1 MLNYCITSWLKTY
14 GYPTVLSNRLL
25 FLCLYDFGS
34 RLVVPCLFM
43 CFKFRSCCL
52 GYSKPVPR
60 NTHNYLYNTVF
71 PINRFLKTSLFL
83 PLSEQTKN
91 SQNHINPKTTRSNK
105 SHMFTLWYKRK
116 VYMHNW
122 TPFPSFSGWK
132 KNEGKKG
139 LPKDG
144 ELKQNSSLFQTS
156 STFRPYNTWQNPHS
170 QTVEALFPS
179 PKSHEFSFC
188 DAK

>member
-1 MLNYCITSWLKTY
+1 MGREWEVAPEPCLHVNCVYSLGSCPVSLYGCMLNYCITSWLKTY

-60 NTHNYLYNTVF
+60 NTHNYLYNIIF

-105 SHMFTLWYKRK
+105 SHMFTL
-116 VYMHNW
+116 
-122 TPFPSFSGWK
+122 
-132 KNEGKKG
+132 
-139 LPKDG
+139 
-144 ELKQNSSLFQTS
+144 
-156 STFRPYNTWQNPHS
+156 
-170 QTVEALFPS
+170 
-179 PKSHEFSFC
+179 
-188 DAK
+188 